1 MFWHFFSR
9 SGGFIPKITTKVSGV
24 NKKVDEMLK
33 IRHHKRSMAENRKN
47 SRYNTL
53 ARVKIPGILGEESL
67 LKDLSVTGC
76 CVESTSYA
84 EVQSG
89 VQYKLVIM
97 PESASEIGDFEL
109 SVESKWIRAGG
120 YSCEIGFSILES
132 PKGKL
137 FQRYVDYLTWR
148 ANANAANSTIV

>member
-1 MFWHFFSR
+1 M
-9 SGGFIPKITTKVSGV
+9 VQ
-24 NKKVDEMLK
+24 
-33 IRHHKRSMAENRKN
+33 IRHYKQSMLENRKN
-47 SRYNTL
+47 SRYRTF
-53 ARVKIPGILGEESL
+53 ARVKIPGVLGEESL

-84 EVQSG
+84 DIQPG
-89 VQYKLVIM
+89 IRYKLVIM
-97 PESASEIGDFEL
+97 PESASKIGDFEL
-109 SVESKWIRAGG
+109 SVESKWIRSGG

-148 ANANAANSTIV
+148 SSVNAVNSTIVQKVLPPV